1 MSNDP
6 IIFSG
11 SNPRGRFGTSL
22 ANLGDIDRD
31 GNEGRGALFLTCMY
45 TCSVI
50 FGGRGVREGGDRGS
64 SPLTC
69 PPPPPSPEMKSIYM
83 HIHSC
88 MNTK

>member
-6 IIFSG
+6 IIFDG
-11 SNPRGRFGTSL
+11 PNPRGRFGTSL

-50 FGGRGVREGGDRGS
+50 FGGREVREGGQGIIPPD
-64 SPLTC
+64 L
-69 PPPPPSPEMKSIYM
+69 PPPPSIP
-83 HIHSC
+83 
-88 MNTK
+88 

>member
-6 IIFSG
+6 IIFDG
-11 SNPRGRFGTSL
+11 PNPRGRFGTSL

-45 TCSVI
+45 ICGVI
-50 FGGRGVREGGDRGS
+50 FGGRGVREGGQGS

-69 PPPPPSPEMKSIYM
+69 PPLHPLKGNLLYMYM
-83 HIHSC
+83 HTCEH
-88 MNTK
+88 K